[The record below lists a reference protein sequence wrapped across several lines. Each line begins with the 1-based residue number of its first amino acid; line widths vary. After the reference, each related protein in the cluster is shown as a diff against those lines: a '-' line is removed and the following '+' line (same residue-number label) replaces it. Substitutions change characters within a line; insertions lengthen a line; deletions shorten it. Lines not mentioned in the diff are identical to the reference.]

1 MAKPDS
7 AWDRVAFVSLPYYA
21 VAPAGVDDRNRLRH
35 LHRRTCSCS
44 LTYATA
50 SAIALERCLV
60 RSSDIYLVAG
70 EDVPLVAISVLHCA
84 FKREGSVCEWETRSQ
99 RTMYTSLFP

>member
-7 AWDRVAFVSLPYYA
+7 AWGRVAFVRCPLPPRASMIAIDCVTYIEEH
-21 VAPAGVDDRNRLRH
+21 VLAPRRMRRQERL
-35 LHRRTCSCS
+35 
-44 LTYATA
+44 
-50 SAIALERCLV
+50 ALSDVRLV
-60 RSSDIYLVAG
+60 RATYLVAG

-99 RTMYTSLFP
+99 RTMHTSLFP